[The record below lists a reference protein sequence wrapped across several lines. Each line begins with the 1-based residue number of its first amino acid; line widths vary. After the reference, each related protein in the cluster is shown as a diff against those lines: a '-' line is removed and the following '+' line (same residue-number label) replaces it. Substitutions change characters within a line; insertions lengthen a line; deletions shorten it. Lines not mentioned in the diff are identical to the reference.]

1 MVCCVVKNDV
11 SDVSSVTPLRQI
23 TNQNGIFGYEE
34 EKQALHTTSTVSSF
48 TSPSSSSSSSYKL
61 QSFFVPPSQPKTY
74 SDYFQMLKQ
83 KSIFESEQLKIPKR
97 DDSIIDRINEEMKK
111 PQISSS
117 REWNSD
123 LDEEDDEDRYKKL
136 IHLRKAAITKEEKV
150 KVDIAFRGP
159 KNDSIL
165 IEKFNIP
172 MTKDKFSC
180 LSPSTWLNDEVI
192 NFYMSILQERDDTLV
207 IEYNKKE
214 KDEKNKKRTSHYFN
228 SFFFTKLLENGF
240 YNYANVKRWSR
251 KFDIFTKEKV
261 FIPVNLHNTH
271 WTLVVIYI
279 QKKEIHYYD
288 SMSGSGKTYLDA
300 SLQWLIDE
308 GKEKKNLIIKR
319 EEWKLFDK
327 ESHVPQQRNGYD
339 CGMFTILCADYCSDD
354 LPLKYNQQEMSDNRY
369 RIGAAILRGS
379 LTY

>member
-1 MVCCVVKNDV
+1 L
-11 SDVSSVTPLRQI
+11 TPLKQL
-23 TNQNGIFGYEE
+23 TTQYGTYGFVE
-34 EKQALHTTSTVSSF
+34 EKQAPSTPSVFPSSSSSIVP
-48 TSPSSSSSSSYKL
+48 TPSSSSSSSSFFKL
-61 QSFFVPPSQPKTY
+61 QPFFVPTSQPKTY
-74 SDYFQMLKQ
+74 SDYYQMLKQ
-83 KSIFESEQLKIPKR
+83 KSIFETELQLKIPKR

-111 PQISSS
+111 PPISFK
-117 REWNSD
+117 EWNSD

-136 IHLRKAAITKEEKV
+136 INLRKGAITKEEKA

-159 KNDSIL
+159 RNDTVL

-180 LSPSTWLNDEVI
+180 LLPSTWLNDEVI
-192 NFYMSILQERDDTLV
+192 NFYMSILQERDDNLV
-207 IEYNKKE
+207 TEFNKNQ
-214 KDEKNKKRTSHYFN
+214 KDEKAKKLTSHYFN
-228 SFFFTKLLENGF
+228 SFFFTKLLENGI

-251 KFDIFTKEKV
+251 KFDIFSKEKV

-327 ESHVPQQRNGYD
+327 ENHVPQQRNGYD

-354 LPLKYNQQEMSDNRY
+354 LPLKYNQQEMLDNRY

-379 LTY
+379 LNY